1 MAIHIASTEHSV
13 QLAIA
18 PTITQAK
25 IVFERV
31 KWMLAALGVAFT
43 YTVSPHPSLQVAS
56 GKGKQAQVL
65 HILDARS
72 GHEAINLRGAGADHI
87 LIDEAAFVPESLI
100 AEVAMPMLA
109 ANDGRMTLIS
119 TPRGRNFF
127 YRLFLRGQN
136 REHGFWSRQSPSNEN
151 PRVSAEF
158 LAIQREIISER
169 AYLTEYE
176 AQFIDSQSAVFAADA
191 IDECLVAPIVERG
204 PVYLGVDWAR
214 YRDFVGVVA
223 VRGNRLRSEVIRV
236 DRWSGAR
243 WSHSVQRVAAIADDV
258 AATAIACDST
268 GAGDAPTED
277 LASSVEHRQ
286 VVNVQFTSQSKPVL
300 IESLGALIEHVRIR
314 LLPEPALI
322 AELENYE
329 AKLGETGHT
338 HYAAAPGFHD
348 DLVCALALAC
358 SQLGH
363 GEGIGIQSRSRI
375 G

>member
-1 MAIHIASTEHSV
+1 
-13 QLAIA
+13 
-18 PTITQAK
+18 
-25 IVFERV
+25 
-31 KWMLAALGVAFT
+31 MLAALGIAFT
-43 YTVSPHPSLQVAS
+43 YTVSPHPSLQIVA
-56 GKGKQAQVL
+56 GKGKQAKVL

-72 GHEAINLRGAGADHI
+72 GHEARNLRGAGADHI

-136 REHGFWSRQSPSNEN
+136 NEHGFWSRQSPSIEN
-151 PRVSAEF
+151 PRVAAEF
-158 LAIQREIISER
+158 LEIQKEIISDR

-176 AQFIDSQSAVFAADA
+176 AQFIDSQTAVFAADA
-191 IDECLVAPIVERG
+191 IDECLIAPMVEHG

-223 VRGNRLRSEVIRV
+223 VRGDKLHSEVIRV

-243 WSHSVQRVAAIADDV
+243 WSHSVRRVAAIADEV
-258 AATAIACDST
+258 GASVIACDST
-268 GAGDAPTED
+268 GAGDAPTEN
-277 LASSVEHRQ
+277 LASTIKRRP
-286 VVNVQFTSQSKPVL
+286 VVNVQFTSQSKPIL

-314 LLPEPALI
+314 LSPEPALI

-329 AKLGETGHT
+329 AKLGATGNT
-338 HYAAAPGFHD
+338 QYSAAPGFHD

-358 SQLGH
+358 SQLGY
-363 GEGIGIQSRSRI
+363 GEGIGIQSRGRN